1 MNKQTVRYRWV
12 DGVSCSDAEWNKID
26 IMLATRGWM
35 SLNRNT
41 TRALIAES
49 PDGVIQGFNIFQM
62 IPFLGP
68 LYVLPS
74 ARGTGIAEDLSAKM
88 VDFMQEVQ
96 ARGYIA
102 IAQSPHA
109 VKLCENLGMKKV
121 ESPVY
126 AKGGL

>member
-1 MNKQTVRYRWV
+1 MNEIKYRWV
-12 DGVSCSDAEWNKID
+12 DGVSCTQEEWDKID
-26 IMLATRGWM
+26 MMLATRGWM

-49 PDGVIQGFNIFQM
+49 PEGVILGFNIFQM

-74 ARGTGIAEDLSAKM
+74 ARGTGVAEDLSQRM
-88 VDFMQEVQ
+88 VDFMTEVE
-96 ARGYIA
+96 ARGFIA
-102 IAQSPHA
+102 VAQSPHA
-109 VKLCENLGMKKV
+109 AKLCEHMGMKKV